1 MRRNSNIF
9 GSNKKSNGG
18 RIALSVLAI
27 LVVGSLVGLL
37 LFKFIGEGFFASKTP
52 VIVEENPSP
61 VAEPVKVLLPSDIMD
76 DDNHIV
82 LADKYA
88 YTTAD
93 VRNWSLGLEPYS
105 GEKLVFLTFD
115 DGPNNESTDKILD
128 VLKEKGVGGT
138 FFLIGDSIEKTPRSG
153 EIINRIMDE
162 GSAVALHTYTHVY
175 EKLYPAKTG
184 DGPFIK
190 GELDRLVEKIRQVTG
205 KETFN
210 SRVLRYPGGHMTWKG
225 MDTVDE
231 LMKSSG
237 IEYIDWN
244 AMNGDSEPT
253 SRRPKN
259 AVESA
264 DFVFDSIQ
272 YAKVKTVIVVLM
284 HDASNKPIT
293 AEALPAIIDRFSAEG
308 FKFGILK

>member
-18 RIALSVLAI
+18 RIALTVLFI

-37 LFKFIGEGFFASKTP
+37 LFKFVGEGFFASKTP
-52 VIVEENPSP
+52 VIVDGNPAP
-61 VAEPVKVLLPSDIMD
+61 IAEPVKVLLPEDLMED
-76 DDNHIV
+76 GNHTV
-82 LADKYA
+82 LADKYS
-88 YTTAD
+88 YNTAD
-93 VRNWSLGLEPYS
+93 VRNWTLGLEPYS

-115 DGPNNESTDKILD
+115 DGPTNESTDKILD

-162 GSAVALHTYTHVY
+162 GSSVALHTYTHVY
-175 EKLYPAKTG
+175 DKLYPGKVG
-184 DGPFIK
+184 DGPYIK
-190 GELDRLVEKIRQVTG
+190 DELDRLLEKIRQVTG

-210 SRVLRYPGGHMTWKG
+210 SRVLRFPGGHMTWKG
-225 MDTVDE
+225 MEPVDE
-231 LMKSSG
+231 LLRSTG

-244 AMNGDSEPT
+244 AINGDSEPT
-253 SRRPKN
+253 SRRPKD

-264 DFVFDSIQ
+264 NFVFDSIQ
-272 YAKVKTVIVVLM
+272 YSRVKSVVVVLM
-284 HDASNKPIT
+284 HDANNKPLT
-293 AEALPAIIDRFSAEG
+293 VEALPAVIDRFKAEG

>member
-18 RIALSVLAI
+18 RIAVTVLFI

-37 LFKFIGEGFFASKTP
+37 LFKFVGEGFFASKTP
-52 VIVEENPSP
+52 VTVEENPAP
-61 VAEPVKVLLPSDIMD
+61 VAEPVKALLPEDLMED
-76 DDNHIV
+76 GNHIV
-82 LADKYA
+82 LADKYS
-88 YTTAD
+88 YNTAD
-93 VRNWSLGLEPYS
+93 VRNWTLGLEPYS

-115 DGPNNESTDKILD
+115 DGPTNESTDKILD
-128 VLKEKGVGGT
+128 VLKDTGVGGT

-162 GSAVALHTYTHVY
+162 GSSVALHTYTHVY
-175 EKLYPAKTG
+175 DKLYPGKIG
-184 DGPFIK
+184 DGPYIK
-190 GELDRLVEKIRQVTG
+190 DELDRLVEKIRQVTG

-210 SRVLRYPGGHMTWKG
+210 SRVLRYPGGHMTWKD
-225 MDTVDE
+225 MDPVDE
-231 LMKSSG
+231 LLRSTG

-244 AMNGDSEPT
+244 AINGDSEPT
-253 SRRPKN
+253 SRRPKD

-264 DFVFDSIQ
+264 NFVFDSIQ
-272 YAKVKTVIVVLM
+272 FSKVKSVVVVLM
-284 HDASNKPIT
+284 HDANNKPLT
-293 AEALPAIIDRFSAEG
+293 VESLPAVIDRFKAEG